1 MSSAASVSS
10 AIRGLPGTSLQRQPT
25 QHVLLVPPAR
35 QTWPTRPTSKGASF
49 VASCALAASL
59 RRLRRSRRRVL
70 SLDLPGLLAPTEEA
84 KPTEG
89 SGRLFHAHGPVGL
102 QRLRLSTD
110 LLEFLFEDLAS
121 DVEALLASGF
131 QSCVDHP
138 QLPGHHYLEGYFHT
152 LPGDLPVESP
162 NVRSGVPS
170 ATPPAPRR
178 LRAFAEALRRRNRRL
193 LEDLAEQCP
202 GSPLGA
208 VLASPHRAFGDLAV
222 QIHWGHAVEAEDVA
236 WHVDANNSALHMAV
250 SLRGRRTLQMKLC
263 DPFALETQVLQ
274 EPQQPGDVYIGNPAA
289 YEHGLTYAAAT
300 WENRMVA
307 LQLRLLL
314 TEAEMRDAHFLDG
327 MAMLAR
333 RVSTAPFELPSL
345 EDVRNCLST
354 C

>member
-1 MSSAASVSS
+1 MWQPCWQLASSPVWI
-10 AIRGLPGTSLQRQPT
+10 IRSYQGTITWRATSTPSRWTSL
-25 QHVLLVPPAR
+25 
-35 QTWPTRPTSKGASF
+35 WPRPTSA
-49 VASCALAASL
+49 AAS
-59 RRLRRSRRRVL
+59 
-70 SLDLPGLLAPTEEA
+70 P
-84 KPTEG
+84 
-89 SGRLFHAHGPVGL
+89 
-102 QRLRLSTD
+102 
-110 LLEFLFEDLAS
+110 
-121 DVEALLASGF
+121 
-131 QSCVDHP
+131 
-138 QLPGHHYLEGYFHT
+138 
-152 LPGDLPVESP
+152 
-162 NVRSGVPS
+162 
-170 ATPPAPRR
+170 PRR
-178 LRAFAEALRRRNRRL
+178 LAAFAEALRRKNRRL

-202 GSPLGA
+202 AGSPLRA
-208 VLASPHRAFGDLAV
+208 VLSTCRAFGDLAV
-222 QIHWGHAVEAEDVA
+222 QIHWGDAVEDQDVA

-289 YEHGLTYAAAT
+289 YEHGLTYAAAS
-300 WENRMVA
+300 WEKRMVA